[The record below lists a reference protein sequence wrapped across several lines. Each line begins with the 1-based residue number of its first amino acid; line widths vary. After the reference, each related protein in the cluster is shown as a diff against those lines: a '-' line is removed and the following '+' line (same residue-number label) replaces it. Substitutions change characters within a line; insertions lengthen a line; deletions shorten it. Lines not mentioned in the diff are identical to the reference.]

1 METQNTDPKKPEGGF
16 LSAIFAITTLILA
29 GYLIYQSI
37 KLLSL

>member
-16 LSAIFAITTLILA
+16 FSVVFAITTLVLA

>member
-1 METQNTDPKKPEGGF
+1 METQNTNPKKPEGGF
-16 LSAIFAITTLILA
+16 FGTLLAITTLVLA